1 MRSADASTT
10 TNHAR
15 YGLTF
20 HWDRVPQLMERYGLR
35 RPAVGRSAD
44 KCPAAANTAAKPLDN
59 ADPVRTLWKV
69 GPAHGPQWTVLD
81 DVPTPTDQMVPE
93 AVACP
98 LRARSAGQ
106 RREITVTPGQPDTPA
121 DLWTGRL
128 TRCANRPSK
137 QRVVQPRVQPKGRTS
152 PDEGEQSRTRPA
164 AHRLSSQGASAIL

>member
-137 QRVVQPRVQPKGRTS
+137 QRVADWDHRRRVAVAL
-152 PDEGEQSRTRPA
+152 DTRQ
-164 AHRLSSQGASAIL
+164 RLAVGHDHPHTLLSLDLWV